1 MAFLSQALS
10 FLPATSIPPYKALGS
25 INMLVAAASQTFSP
39 VSQPEDN
46 QGGLFSKLDNMMPNN
61 LSIYWVFATSI
72 ACWFLFLHS
81 PPFIIRRK
89 VFQDFPLAAHMVGAY
104 TIYLTCIFNTMFT
117 PSSLHGKARP
127 FHVWIGRIGMVMGL
141 ISFAL
146 GLFCAWWP
154 YRQVRPPF
162 AFSFGVTIGGLAQ
175 IAAQRRGYRAIRR
188 FRTLK
193 AEVEEKEKM
202 GLKREE
208 LDELKQAK
216 ESALRNH
223 IYNMVALFVAACGIP
238 AGLRLSEFLPSSL
251 EAVGLIVIIVSF
263 QAVIKPFGDTYVTKS
278 KTA

>member
-1 MAFLSQALS
+1 MVFLFQFLS
-10 FLPATSIPPYKALGS
+10 FLPAPSIPPYKALVS
-25 INMLVAAASQTFSP
+25 VNMLVAATSQALSP

-46 QGGLFSKLDNMMPNN
+46 NQGGPFSQLDNMMPNN

-89 VFQDFPLAAHMVGAY
+89 VFQDFPLAAHMFAAY
-104 TIYLTCIFNTMFT
+104 TIYLTCIFNTMLT

-154 YRQVRPPF
+154 YRQPPF
-162 AFSFGVTIGGLAQ
+162 GFSFGITIGGVAQ
-175 IAAQRRGYRAIRR
+175 IAAQRAGYRAIRR

-193 AEVEEKEKM
+193 AEVEEKERV
-202 GLKREE
+202 GSKREE

-216 ESALRNH
+216 ESALRSH
-223 IYNMVALFVAACGIP
+223 IYNMVSLFVAACGIP
-238 AGLRLSEFLPSSL
+238 AGLRLSEFLPSCL

-278 KTA
+278 KTP